1 MDAANQNSLYC
12 LSSEFLRTVEL
23 PMGSY
28 PDSSFL
34 HRVKRAYFLALTRK
48 GPAGKM
54 WDAIDARRTDV
65 HAALLASTDT
75 ELRKIFADPI
85 STDLFYGVDNL
96 CRSVNG
102 SRNEYVQPGFICD
115 ESPSF
120 SRLAA
125 VLHSDDDCEG
135 VLGTLD
141 KTLCQHVEFPAPFRG
156 ELGHST
162 SRGPASYRAI
172 QALYQ
177 TWRLFQL
184 VGPKQSIVEIGP
196 GMGRTAYYAYRAG
209 LTDYTTIDLPL
220 GVVAQAC
227 FLGAVLGADKIWLEG
242 DEGSTDGRIKLLST
256 KPKRQFDIALNVDS
270 LTEMPPSV
278 AADYAGWISQQ
289 ALMFLSINHEHNLFN
304 VADIGRTTFL
314 AKDKWRIPYPM
325 RDEYFEELFLLTG
338 RQRFF
343 GAQRLS
349 ALAFLRG
356 VHKFLRQRVSR
367 L

>member
-1 MDAANQNSLYC
+1 MRMDDHLD
-12 LSSEFLRTVEL
+12 SEFLR
-23 PMGSY
+23 
-28 PDSSFL
+28 
-34 HRVKRAYFLALTRK
+34 RVKRAYVLALK
-48 GPAGKM
+48 GRPPAGEI
-54 WDAIDARRTDV
+54 WAPIDARRMDV

-102 SRNEYVQPGFICD
+102 SRNEYVRPGLICD
-115 ESPSF
+115 ESPLF
-120 SRLAA
+120 SHLAA
-125 VLHSDDDCEG
+125 VLHTDDDCEG

-141 KTLCQHVEFPAPFRG
+141 KALCQHVEFPAPFRG

-162 SRGPASYRAI
+162 SRGLASYRAI
-172 QALYQ
+172 QALWQ

-196 GMGRTAYYAYRAG
+196 GMGRTAYYAYRGG
-209 LTDYTTIDLPL
+209 LTDYTTVDLPL

-227 FLGAVLGADKIWLEG
+227 FLGAVLGPGKIWMEG
-242 DEGSTDGRIKLLST
+242 DEGSTDGRIKLFST

-278 AADYAGWISQQ
+278 AADYAGWISRR
-289 ALMFLSINHEHNLFN
+289 ARMFLSINHELNLFN
-304 VADIGRTTFL
+304 VADIGRTVL
-314 AKDKWRIPYPM
+314 AAKHKSRVAYPM
-325 RDEYFEELFLLTG
+325 RDGYFEELFLLAR
-338 RQRFF
+338 RQRFL
-343 GAQRLS
+343 GAQRFS
-349 ALAFLRG
+349 ALVFLRRAQRS
-356 VHKFLRQRVSR
+356 LRRRLSR

>member
-75 ELRKIFADPI
+75 ELRKSFSDPI

-162 SRGPASYRAI
+162 SEGPPA
-172 QALYQ
+172 
-177 TWRLFQL
+177 T
-184 VGPKQSIVEIGP
+184 
-196 GMGRTAYYAYRAG
+196 GRSR
-209 LTDYTTIDLPL
+209 P
-220 GVVAQAC
+220 
-227 FLGAVLGADKIWLEG
+227 
-242 DEGSTDGRIKLLST
+242 ST
-256 KPKRQFDIALNVDS
+256 KLGDFSNWSDRNSPLSRSAPAWVVPLIT
-270 LTEMPPSV
+270 LTEPV
-278 AADYAGWISQQ
+278 
-289 ALMFLSINHEHNLFN
+289 
-304 VADIGRTTFL
+304 
-314 AKDKWRIPYPM
+314 
-325 RDEYFEELFLLTG
+325 
-338 RQRFF
+338 
-343 GAQRLS
+343 
-349 ALAFLRG
+349 
-356 VHKFLRQRVSR
+356 
-367 L
+367 